1 MFMYFYVRS
10 AYFYIFP
17 INVQLDVPIVRLRC
31 CSIAAKLFPRPIR
44 ARTIYDSC

>member
-10 AYFYIFP
+10 AYFCIFP
-17 INVQLDVPIVRLRC
+17 INVQLDAPIVRLRSC
-31 CSIAAKLFPRPIR
+31 LIAAKPFPRPVR